1 MYFKYTV
8 HTCRPRRLSYSKLI
22 PPRQN
27 PCCGTC
33 LPVARNS
40 WARSIQGAGSSHP
53 GLTWSPDV
61 TRTYQT
67 CQTCQ
72 NWYVRGLFPL
82 FCWFF
87 HVFPEMDHMHSVNA
101 CQFMSCC
108 DMSIEALSHDVAWRL
123 LGPPWPQEPQCH
135 APFGFGHKDHIDL
148 WSCDLCQLLGSD
160 SEHVWHNSAKFT
172 SEAKK
177 MLRKGARDARKLGL
191 TQQALGFMRD
201 LGTLATSND
210 SITLLVFIVFY
221 CKSRFEAKTCVT
233 AVQLL

>member
-8 HTCRPRRLSYSKLI
+8 HTSRPRRLSYSKLI
-22 PPRQN
+22 LPRQN

-53 GLTWSPDV
+53 GLTWSPEH
-61 TRTYQT
+61 TRARPARPARTDMSAVYFF
-67 CQTCQ
+67 
-72 NWYVRGLFPL
+72 V
-82 FCWFF
+82 FF
-87 HVFPEMDHMHSVNA
+87 HVFPKTDHMHSVNA

-148 WSCDLCQLLGSD
+148 WGCDLCQSLLGSD

-172 SEAKK
+172 SQAKK

-201 LGTLATSND
+201 LGTLALDLKWLNYF
-210 SITLLVFIVFY
+210 IEFYWLL
-221 CKSRFEAKTCVT
+221 E
-233 AVQLL
+233 